1 MKAHIPVSLLAIF
14 LFSALVGGQSLT
26 EIAKKEK
33 ERRKNLEKK
42 GEATKV
48 ITESDLRQVGASS
61 PTSAAASSTAQT
73 ESQSTTGRTTID
85 EDELT
90 DADTS
95 TEIPLDA
102 ELRDKIALFE
112 QMVKAYQVEVQEI
125 DKEIT
130 KNNARLEEIQQQL
143 IITGGSGLPTATSN
157 PNRAP
162 RYAGD
167 TVALQKEQ
175 QELKDKNQELQAQK
189 RKSADELRQK
199 GRRSGIPPGYLR
211 F

>member
-1 MKAHIPVSLLAIF
+1 VKVHIRFSLLAIF

-42 GEATKV
+42 GEAAKV
-48 ITESDLRQVGASS
+48 ITEFDLQQVNASS
-61 PTSAAASSTAQT
+61 PPPTATSSTART
-73 ESQSTTGRTTID
+73 GSQSITERTTID

-90 DADTS
+90 DADAS
-95 TEIPLDA
+95 TEIPPNA
-102 ELRDKIALFE
+102 AIRDKIAL
-112 QMVKAYQVEVQEI
+112 EVQEI
-125 DKEIT
+125 DKEIA
-130 KNNARLEEIQQQL
+130 KNEARLEAIQQEL
-143 IITGGSGLPTATSN
+143 IIEGGSGLPTATSN

-162 RYAGD
+162 SYAGN

-175 QELKDKNQELQAQK
+175 QELKDKNQQLQAQK
-189 RKSADELRQK
+189 RKSADDLRAK
-199 GRRSGIPPGYLR
+199 GRRSGIPAGYLR